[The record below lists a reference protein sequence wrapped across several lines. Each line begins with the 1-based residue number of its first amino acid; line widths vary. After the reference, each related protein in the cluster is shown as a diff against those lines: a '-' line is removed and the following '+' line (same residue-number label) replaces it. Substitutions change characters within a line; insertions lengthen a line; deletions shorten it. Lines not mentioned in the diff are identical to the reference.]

1 MNHHIGLPQ
10 SAFSHLPSSFEGGA
24 SAREICENL
33 GGIWRGSYGT
43 APCPVCQP
51 EGRQDQNALTLRDG
65 TSRLV
70 MNCKKGGCD
79 FVDVLAAAGLSPH
92 DYFPPTSEIIAQ
104 RAAEQEAEARK
115 RAMQANFC
123 WNETLQADGTPVESY
138 LRGRGILCRLPAGIR
153 FHPDC
158 WHGPTARR
166 MPTMVSAVRVED
178 GSGASRQAV
187 SAVHR
192 TYLEPDGKGGWR
204 KANVQAAKL
213 MLGQT
218 RGGHVELASFGP
230 RNPVVACEG
239 IETGLSLLSGLLD
252 RPATVWAALS
262 TSGMQSLRLPAK
274 PGHLL
279 PAPDP
284 DPAGMTAARGLAVNA
299 RALGWRVGIIRPSR
313 DGGDWNDV
321 LQARSATKEVA

>member
-1 MNHHIGLPQ
+1 MGIRL
-10 SAFSHLPSSFEGGA
+10 SAPSFQPSSSESGA
-24 SAREICENL
+24 SAREICGNL
-33 GGIWRGSYGT
+33 GGVWRGSYGT

-79 FVDVLAAAGLSPH
+79 FVNVLAAAGLSAR
-92 DYFPPTSEIIAQ
+92 DYSPPTSEIIAQ
-104 RAAEQEAEARK
+104 RVVEQEAEVRK
-115 RAMQANFC
+115 RAMQANSC
-123 WNETLQADGTPVESY
+123 WNETLQADGTPVEAY
-138 LRGRGILCRLPAGIR
+138 LRGRGIFCRLPTGIR

-166 MPTMVSAVRVED
+166 MPTMVSAVRGED
-178 GSGASRQAV
+178 GFGAPEQAV

-204 KANVQAAKL
+204 KASVQAAKL

-218 RGGHVELASFGP
+218 RGGHVELASTAP
-230 RNPVVACEG
+230 CNPLVVCEG

-262 TSGMQSLRLPAK
+262 TSGMKSLRLPAN

-279 PAPDP
+279 PTPDP

-299 RALGWRVGIIRPSR
+299 RALGWRVGIISPSR
-313 DGGDWNDV
+313 DGVDWNDV
-321 LQARSATKEVA
+321 LLARSAAQEVA